1 MNAKSITNFGKVNW
15 WMNLL
20 KGIILVIF
28 GVWLLKSPGENFSK
42 LSIIFGVLIIV
53 GGILE
58 IALAFDNR
66 RKHIKWDWT
75 ITSGI
80 IDVLIGAFLVA
91 NPTFILLLITIFVS
105 IWLFI
110 RGIIVIRNANN
121 LKKVND
127 SKYKYKLI
135 LGIILIVFAV
145 IFIIHPQVLG
155 ITIVFWTAL
164 AFISLGIFR
173 IVLIFKYVNT

>member
-1 MNAKSITNFGKVNW
+1 MNAKSTTNLGKLNW
-15 WMNLL
+15 WINFS

-28 GVWLLKSPGENFSK
+28 GVWLLMSPNENFSR
-42 LSIIFGVLIIV
+42 LSIIFGLLIIV
-53 GGILE
+53 GGLLE

-66 RKHIKWDWT
+66 QKHKKWEWT

-110 RGIIVIRNANN
+110 RGIIVIRNANI
-121 LKKVND
+121 LKNAND
-127 SKYKYKLI
+127 SNYKYNLI
-135 LGIILIVFAV
+135 LGIILIVLAV
-145 IFIIHPQVLG
+145 IFAVHPQVLG

-173 IVLIFKYVNT
+173 IVLIFKYVNI